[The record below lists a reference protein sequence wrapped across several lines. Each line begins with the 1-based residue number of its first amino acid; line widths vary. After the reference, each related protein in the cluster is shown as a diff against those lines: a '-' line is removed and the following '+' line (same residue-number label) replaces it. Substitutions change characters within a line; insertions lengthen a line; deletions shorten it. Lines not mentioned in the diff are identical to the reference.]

1 MKMPN
6 ENPDP
11 DIHWHS
17 FSTATMG
24 KQLKLRRQPSASDA
38 AATTTTMA
46 VGGGCSSISRS
57 SERLRL
63 DMVEC
68 GSYSSSSSSDD
79 DSDKKD
85 DDLGKLRQKDQYGS
99 SECSYHHHITASSAL
114 LRIILPSAILILL
127 PLLIWDAHPKDW
139 GIFNIYPLV
148 RHCEMVWSSLL
159 QFSSWPVMSST
170 FLVVALIHRGGGS
183 SSTGTTNSH
192 VPPSKEHTAFVV
204 PNTMSQSA
212 ILANFTQ
219 SNWKMPFLIS
229 IIFSLIVIINMTLQM
244 VCPHSIWNPFIWGWY
259 RVYLP
264 ADISKSMA
272 GACLHNN
279 NNHNHNF
286 STKDKKEGSSSSY
299 ISVDVTTTRN
309 SNSIQP
315 LCLSERQ
322 WSELSSGMLSSY
334 NPEHVSAVERG
345 LEYLQNQSGG
355 LIINALA
362 RNVVG
367 SIPALRQNMD
377 GLALLFNQQEDS
389 SRTKLSLVIFEN
401 DSNDGTRQ
409 AFQRW
414 SEQESSRT
422 DGPRYTVDLMSCGPK
437 NPNCELGIMDR
448 YDKNPFTT
456 PTASGVGK
464 LGEFRQIL
472 LEYILGKSEYD
483 DYSHMVILDAD
494 LGTSISPLGLLHTM
508 GLENNIAQDYVI
520 ASSSRQLWPGTVGTI
535 TPPYDF
541 SAFRAKE
548 SSDNQIVRRMHRSFC
563 ELMPAG
569 DRWRNLCDASSP
581 MQLFM
586 IQSAND
592 VTNHHGMPYEVVS
605 AFNGMTMYP
614 MALVRERGD
623 KTRYDSGTDGQRC
636 EHIGFHLSL
645 RETMYVNPKWRMNL
659 KPSKPGGPVGLQAV
673 KTLVYAI
680 FGRPCVVATLVV
692 SKIFF
697 FFIVVS
703 SCWVIGTTVKRLW
716 HSFPL
721 LKNLFMSLSHHICR
735 GNVRCLFID
744 VKQGFNTFQ
753 VKDVYEKV

>member
-1 MKMPN
+1 
-6 ENPDP
+6 
-11 DIHWHS
+11 
-17 FSTATMG
+17 MG
-24 KQLKLRRQPSASDA
+24 KQLKLRRQPTASDA
-38 AATTTTMA
+38 AALTTT
-46 VGGGCSSISRS
+46 GGCSTLPR
-57 SERLRL
+57 ENMRL

-68 GSYSSSSSSDD
+68 GSFSSSSDD
-79 DSDKKD
+79 DSEKKD
-85 DDLGKLRQKDQYGS
+85 DDYHHQLGKHHYHRPAHES
-99 SECSYHHHITASSAL
+99 SEGYYHHHITASSAL
-114 LRIILPSAILILL
+114 LRLIPPLSILTLL
-127 PLLIWDAHPKDW
+127 PFLIWDAHPKDW
-139 GIFNIYPLV
+139 EFFHLYPLI

-159 QFSSWPVMSST
+159 QFSSWPVMICT
-170 FLVVALIHRGGGS
+170 FLAVAFLHKGS
-183 SSTGTTNSH
+183 SSHSTTTSH
-192 VPPSKEHTAFVV
+192 LDVSSSNKENGA
-204 PNTMSQSA
+204 PNTMSQSSTLA
-212 ILANFTQ
+212 IFAQ
-219 SNWKMPFLIS
+219 SNWKMPFVIS
-229 IIFSLIVIINMTLQM
+229 IIFSLLVIINMTLQM

-264 ADISKSMA
+264 ADISKTIES
-272 GACLHNN
+272 ACLH
-279 NNHNHNF
+279 
-286 STKDKKEGSSSSY
+286 SSSIDS
-299 ISVDVTTTRN
+299 IAATSS
-309 SNSIQP
+309 SNNIRP
-315 LCLSERQ
+315 LCLSEKQ
-322 WSELSSGMLSSY
+322 WSDLSSGKFSSY
-334 NPEHVSAVERG
+334 NPEDVSAVERG
-345 LEYLQNQSGG
+345 LDFLQNQSGG

-377 GLALLFNQQEDS
+377 GLASLFNQES
-389 SRTKLSLVIFEN
+389 SHTKLSLVIFEN

-409 AFQRW
+409 AFQSW
-414 SEQESSRT
+414 SEQESSRK

-483 DYSHMVILDAD
+483 SYSHMVILDAD
-494 LGTSISPLGLLHTM
+494 LGTSISPLGLLHTL
-508 GLENNIAQDYVI
+508 GLESNIAGDYVV
-520 ASSSRQLWPGTVGTI
+520 ASSSGQVWPGTLGTI

-548 SSDNQIVRRMHRSFC
+548 STGNQKVRQLHQSFC

-592 VTNHHGMPYEVVS
+592 ATNHHDKPYEVVS
-605 AFNGMTMYP
+605 AFNGMTLYP
-614 MALVRERGD
+614 MALIRDRGN
-623 KTRYDSGTDGQRC
+623 KARYDSGDDGQRC
-636 EHIGFHLSL
+636 EHVGFHLSL
-645 RETMYVNPKWRMNL
+645 QETMYVNPKWRMNL
-659 KPSKPGGPVGLQAV
+659 KPNKPGGPVGLQAV

-680 FGRPCVVATLVV
+680 FGRPGVVSTLVI

-703 SCWVIGTTVKRLW
+703 SCWRIGTTMKSLW

-721 LKNLFMSLSHHICR
+721 LKNLFMSLSHQICR
-735 GNVRCLFID
+735 AGNVRCLFID
-744 VKQGFNTFQ
+744 VKQGFSMFQVQ